1 MTQPRTSSARPSR
14 STARAVVRNKRKIP
28 RQATSSV
35 AYELVPPA
43 PDDPLLDFMPVPH
56 ARPKANSITPDVQR
70 AFIAQLAATGIVQQ
84 AARHVGK
91 SMEALY
97 RLRQK
102 PGAEGFRA
110 AWDAAL
116 DRGVARLEDSA
127 LARAIQGEERLILHG
142 GKVVAA
148 ERRHNDA
155 LVMFFLK
162 TRLPHRYDQQ
172 KEVGPGHPL
181 YEKVAAAYEA
191 ERNRVENAPEAL
203 ERTRRNLDSIFGR
216 WFGALEKMWLDRM
229 ALLEIDW
236 DGPEHAERVAALK
249 AEGRWPQVGRQD
261 FGIRI
266 SPQPGETPPDQPA
279 R

>member
-1 MTQPRTSSARPSR
+1 MTDKRTPSARPSR
-14 STARAVVRNKRKIP
+14 STQRPIVRNKRKIP

-70 AFIAQLAATGIVQQ
+70 AFIAQLAATGIVTQ

-97 RLRQK
+97 KLRQK

-116 DRGVARLEDSA
+116 DRGVSRLEDSA

-155 LVMFFLK
+155 LVMFFLRN
-162 TRLPHRYDQQ
+162 RLPHRYDQQ

-181 YEKVAAAYEA
+181 YEKVAAAHA
-191 ERNRVENAPEAL
+191 EEQRRIANDPVAQKKRRRHLDYMIARWYKGFTSLWEERLKLLGIDINDPAFRERVE
-203 ERTRRNLDSIFGR
+203 R
-216 WFGALEKMWLDRM
+216 
-229 ALLEIDW
+229 
-236 DGPEHAERVAALK
+236 LK
-249 AEGRWPQVGRQD
+249 AEGRWPKERPEG
-261 FGIRI
+261 FGIKVELLDEVRG
-266 SPQPGETPPDQPA
+266 QAD

>member
-1 MTQPRTSSARPSR
+1 MTDKRPPAARPSR
-14 STARAVVRNKRKIP
+14 SAVRPVARIKRKIP
-28 RQATSSV
+28 RQATSAV

-43 PDDPLLDFMPVPH
+43 PDDPLLDFVPVPH
-56 ARPKANSITPDVQR
+56 VQPRANSITPDVQR

-97 RLRQK
+97 KLRQR

-116 DRGVARLEDSA
+116 DRGMAQLEDSA

-155 LVMFFLK
+155 LVMFFLR

-181 YEKVAAAYEA
+181 YEKVAAAYAA
-191 ERNRVENAPEAL
+191 ERARISSSPEAIA
-203 ERTRRNLDSIFGR
+203 RSRRNLENVFGR
-216 WFGALEKMWLDRM
+216 WFGALEKMWEDRM
-229 ALLEIDW
+229 ALLGIDLAA
-236 DGPEHAERVAALK
+236 PEYAARTEALK
-249 AEGRWPQVGRQD
+249 AEGRWPHVGREQ
-261 FGIRI
+261 FGMTLC
-266 SPQPGETPPDQPA
+266 PLPGEQQA
-279 R
+279 G